1 MPSLLRDLRV
11 KYHRNLCGDV
21 FGQTAA
27 GHYNTAD
34 KDSPTSVALAAGIAA
49 RLPGPFCPVPNIP
62 KGQTAGARF
71 AAYTTRFIE
80 DGFALL
86 RDFRPGDWIFSAAQG
101 AAGITAYEQ
110 YRHLADLDAVARAHP
125 EVRAALGGDYLITP
139 DIIVGRR
146 PVPVAVI
153 DSDPANPVV
162 GDAAETHARLT
173 PLRADNPPNLP
184 SLHASISCKW
194 TMRSDRAQNTRT
206 EALNLLRN
214 RKGRSP
220 QMIVVTAE
228 PLPSRLMSIAV
239 GTGDIDC
246 CYHSFLSELVES
258 ARAADLGDQLEMLD
272 TMISGRRLRDISD
285 LPFDLAL

>member
-1 MPSLLRDLRV
+1 MPSLLLDLRDQ
-11 KYHRNLCGDV
+11 YHRNLCGDV

-34 KDSPTSVALAAGIAA
+34 GDSPASVTLANGIAA
-49 RLPGPFCPVPNIP
+49 LLPGPFCQVANLP

-71 AAYTTRFIE
+71 ATYTARFIE
-80 DGFALL
+80 DAFGLL
-86 RDFRPGDWIFSAAQG
+86 DKFRPGNWIFSTAQG

-110 YRHLADLDAVARAHP
+110 YRHLADLEAVAQAHP
-125 EVRAALGGDYLITP
+125 AVRAALGGDYLIKP

-146 PVPVAVI
+146 PTSPGAI
-153 DSDPANPVV
+153 DADPNRIILGTATQ
-162 GDAAETHARLT
+162 THAKLT
-173 PLRADNPPNLP
+173 PFRDDNAPQLP
-184 SLHASISCKW
+184 ALHASISCKW
-194 TMRSDRAQNTRT
+194 TIRSDRAQNTRT

-228 PLPSRLMSIAV
+228 PLPSRLMSIAI

-246 CYHSFLSELVES
+246 CYHSFLYELV
-258 ARAADLGDQLEMLD
+258 ATAQAAGLVDQLQMLN